1 MLRRA
6 AMGVGV
12 CWCVVGCVSQPSAVV
27 PAPAPAPATAPRVI
41 PAEPPA
47 PAPTEVAPPPAP
59 VAPAAIMPLPRPAP
73 SIRIAPEP
81 TTPPAVQAFLATAQR
96 QQEQGD
102 AAAAAQSY
110 ERALRIAPR
119 SAVIYQRYAE
129 LRMQQK
135 QWPGAEQLARK
146 GLQFAGSLQR
156 QQALWRVVALA
167 ADKQGKAMV
176 AAQARE
182 RLEAL
187 SQYQVPALP

>member
-1 MLRRA
+1 MLRGA
-6 AMGVGV
+6 VVGVGI
-12 CWCVVGCVSQPSAVV
+12 CCLAACVSPPPAGAPSAPVV
-27 PAPAPAPATAPRVI
+27 PPPQVA
-41 PAEPPA
+41 PAEP
-47 PAPTEVAPPPAP
+47 APPVPEVTDIAP
-59 VAPAAIMPLPRPAP
+59 IPPPLMQPVPRPAP
-73 SIRIAPEP
+73 SIRITPEP
-81 TTPPAVQAFLATAQR
+81 TTPAAVQALLAAAQR

-119 SAVIYQRYAE
+119 SALIYQRYAE
-129 LRMQQK
+129 LRLQQK
-135 QWPGAEQLARK
+135 LWPGAEQLARK

-167 ADKQGKAMV
+167 ADKQGKGVV

-182 RLEAL
+182 RLDAL